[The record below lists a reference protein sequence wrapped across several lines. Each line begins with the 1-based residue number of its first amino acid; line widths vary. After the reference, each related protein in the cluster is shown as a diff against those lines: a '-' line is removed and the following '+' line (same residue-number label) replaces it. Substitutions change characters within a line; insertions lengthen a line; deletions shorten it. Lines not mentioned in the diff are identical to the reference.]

1 MSLRNNEKSETATNI
16 ASSSKPQKLNSK
28 SIPDSSPPSSPD
40 QTPGLSRDETCPA
53 GDVLSLPSPPTTPPR
68 QSSALTAHEKQPTE
82 ARFNATT
89 LRTSLGLDDNLC
101 GALTKANR
109 PCRSWTPVSN
119 RAGVTSQLES
129 IIALT
134 QSSMELEVTLDK
146 LAKLAKLVHCKH
158 HTSSVSKKE
167 RIEAWIKIFPVG
179 EASITDPATAVE
191 KGIRKALSLKSAQ
204 CIGIVDSVGSRC
216 KHRIG
221 GQRVYNCMLTIDDI
235 VNPHVYRNGSYL
247 EGLLKVL
254 ETNIYCPQHIN
265 KQPLQ
270 KVASWKLSIAEILE
284 EHSVKLA
291 ESSIPE
297 KTRGPSG
304 APNTQGSPESPS
316 TSRSDGFVLRS
327 GRLLIPNFDRD
338 LSTYW
343 PNKYN
348 TSPFEIIPTSDR
360 VADYKSSYD
369 MVKREMLKELYD
381 MDQRDGQVY
390 MYEVEGNQGFV
401 KIGYTTRFVEERLQE
416 WDFDCNRASKAL
428 YPISLSTAAAIPNAR
443 RVEAL
448 CHAEL
453 DHRRIM
459 IYCHGCLKQ
468 HQEWFKIP
476 STEAI
481 AVIQKWSDW
490 MAARPYESIQLR
502 NTTKWT
508 IKVEERT
515 RTRDMDRFM
524 REISGVSRQG
534 DVGKVR

>member
-1 MSLRNNEKSETATNI
+1 MSLRNNEKSETATNL
-16 ASSSKPQKLNSK
+16 ASSPKPQKLNSK
-28 SIPDSSPPSSPD
+28 AIPDLSTPNSPD
-40 QTPGLSRDETCPA
+40 QAPRVSRDETCPA
-53 GDVLSLPSPPTTPPR
+53 GAVSSLPSPPTTPPR

-82 ARFNATT
+82 ARFNATI
-89 LRTSLGLDDNLC
+89 LRTSLGLDDNRC

-109 PCRSWTPVSN
+109 PCRSRTPVSN

-134 QSSMELEVTLDK
+134 QSSMELEVTLD
-146 LAKLAKLVHCKH
+146 KLAKLVHCKH

-235 VNPHVYRNGSYL
+235 VNPHVYQNGSYL

-304 APNTQGSPESPS
+304 APNRQGSPESPS
-316 TSRSDGFVLRS
+316 TSRSDDLVLRS

-343 PNKYN
+343 PTKYN
-348 TSPFEIIPTSDR
+348 TSPFEIIARSDR
-360 VADYKSSYD
+360 VADSKSSYD
-369 MVKREMLKELYD
+369 MVKGEILRELHD

-390 MYEVEGNQGFV
+390 MYKVEGNPGFV

-468 HQEWFKIP
+468 HLEWFEIP

-490 MAARPYESIQLR
+490 MATRPYQSTQLR
-502 NTTKWT
+502 NKTKCT
-508 IKVEERT
+508 IKEEERT
-515 RTRDMDRFM
+515 RTRYMDRFM

-534 DVGKVR
+534 DAGKVR

>member
-1 MSLRNNEKSETATNI
+1 MSLRNNEKSETATNL
-16 ASSSKPQKLNSK
+16 ASSPKPQKLNSK
-28 SIPDSSPPSSPD
+28 SIPDSSPPNSPD
-40 QTPGLSRDETCPA
+40 QAPRVSRDETCPA
-53 GDVLSLPSPPTTPPR
+53 GAVSSLPSPPTTPPR

-82 ARFNATT
+82 ARFNATI
-89 LRTSLGLDDNLC
+89 LRTSLGLDDNRC

-109 PCRSWTPVSN
+109 PCRSRTPVSN

-134 QSSMELEVTLDK
+134 QSSMELEVTLD
-146 LAKLAKLVHCKH
+146 KLAKLVHCKH

-191 KGIRKALSLKSAQ
+191 KGIRKSLSLKSAQ

-216 KHRIG
+216 
-221 GQRVYNCMLTIDDI
+221 
-235 VNPHVYRNGSYL
+235 
-247 EGLLKVL
+247 LLKVL

-304 APNTQGSPESPS
+304 APNRQGSPESPS
-316 TSRSDGFVLRS
+316 TSRSDDLVLRS

-343 PNKYN
+343 PTKYN
-348 TSPFEIIPTSDR
+348 TSPFEIIARSDR
-360 VADYKSSYD
+360 VADSKSSYD
-369 MVKREMLKELYD
+369 MVKGEILRELHD

-390 MYEVEGNQGFV
+390 MYKVEGNPGFV

-468 HQEWFKIP
+468 HLEWFEIP

-481 AVIQKWSDW
+481 TVIQKWSDW
-490 MAARPYESIQLR
+490 MATRPYQSTQLR
-502 NTTKWT
+502 NKTKWT
-508 IKVEERT
+508 IKEEERT

-534 DVGKVR
+534 DAGKYDTDLFLRLGSPTLQYLMTVCSSLWHIPV

>member
-1 MSLRNNEKSETATNI
+1 MSLRNNEKSETATNL
-16 ASSSKPQKLNSK
+16 ASSPKPQKLNSK
-28 SIPDSSPPSSPD
+28 SIPDSSPPNSPD
-40 QTPGLSRDETCPA
+40 QTPGVSRDETCPA
-53 GDVLSLPSPPTTPPR
+53 GAVSFLPSPPTTPPR
-68 QSSALTAHEKQPTE
+68 QSSALTAHEKQLTE

-89 LRTSLGLDDNLC
+89 LRTNLGLDDKRC

-109 PCRSWTPVSN
+109 PCRSWSPVSN

-146 LAKLAKLVHCKH
+146 LAKLVHCKH
-158 HTSSVSKKE
+158 HNSSVSKKE

-179 EASITDPATAVE
+179 EASITDPAKAVE

-204 CIGIVDSVGSRC
+204 CIGIVDSA
-216 KHRIG
+216 
-221 GQRVYNCMLTIDDI
+221 
-235 VNPHVYRNGSYL
+235 
-247 EGLLKVL
+247 
-254 ETNIYCPQHIN
+254 
-265 KQPLQ
+265 
-270 KVASWKLSIAEILE
+270 ASWKLSIAEILE

-304 APNTQGSPESPS
+304 APNRQGSPESPS
-316 TSRSDGFVLRS
+316 TSRSDDLVLRS

-343 PNKYN
+343 PTKYN
-348 TSPFEIIPTSDR
+348 TSPFEIIARSDR
-360 VADYKSSYD
+360 VADSKSSYD
-369 MVKREMLKELYD
+369 MVKGEILRELYD
-381 MDQRDGQVY
+381 IDQRHGQVY

-401 KIGYTTRFVEERLQE
+401 KIGYTTRSVEERLQE
-416 WDFDCNRASKAL
+416 WDFDCNRASKVL

-453 DHRRIM
+453 DHRRIT

-468 HQEWFKIP
+468 HLEWFEIP

-490 MAARPYESIQLR
+490 MATRPYQSTQLR
-502 NTTKWT
+502 NKTKWT
-508 IKVEERT
+508 IKEEERT